1 MVGKFIDE
9 CTKIIGEEKL
19 TPTGNENNYNCN
31 SCTGYIVLF
40 SVFFI
45 ISVRNGAYFAYYK
58 YRSRNKKMFLDIM
71 IMYIINNIKWE
82 K

>member
-58 YRSRNKKMFLDIM
+58 YRNRNKKMFLDIM